1 MLDANALDFIFE
13 NYSSLVPKLE
23 QLVNSNILR
32 LYITHIQRDEIE
44 KMKKNA
50 KRESIKKL

>member
-1 MLDANALDFIFE
+1 MLDTNALDFIFD

-23 QLVNSNILR
+23 TLVNSNILR
-32 LYITHIQRDEIE
+32 LYITHIQLDEIE
-44 KMKKNA
+44 KIKNIA